1 MKKTTEVE
9 NTENKKMQSD
19 ESTILKSKL
28 SIAFASVIEAL
39 FLLLEIYFMM
49 HAQGN
54 FTVLVII
61 AICMVVVLF
70 FLVLSA
76 VDLSQKNKELE
87 RREYADIYKAQK
99 ASYLA
104 QKKYFDEINERLDLL
119 EQNTNFPTDDIISAQ
134 KAVAKVAISRNKE
147 NAEALMNANDEL
159 IQRVFGFEEK
169 LADNNAT
176 LMQQQE
182 SMLRQ
187 TKEDL
192 LENHKNMQDQFD
204 LLHNALEQMQQEINA
219 LELKQATVISEPM
232 MANPVME
239 EPMMEEPVIEEP
251 VAEESVMEEPVI
263 EEPMVEEPVMEE
275 PVIEE
280 PMAEEPMMEEPV
292 IPEPVA
298 EEPAV
303 EPLDTDQISQADI
316 DAMLASLANDTQEMS
331 METDAVGAEDLPDL
345 EPIPDME
352 GMEDVAMPDL
362 GMKEDLPD
370 LEAMENLPDLETME
384 DLPDLDAVM
393 EEPEAL
399 EESTITEEPA
409 APEEPATA
417 EEAAPEKPP
426 MPDLSDP
433 NKVLSPDEIA
443 ALFANM

>member
-239 EPMMEEPVIEEP
+239 ESVMEEP

-263 EEPMVEEPVMEE
+263 EEPMAEEPVMEE

-362 GMKEDLPD
+362 
-370 LEAMENLPDLETME
+370 
-384 DLPDLDAVM
+384 
-393 EEPEAL
+393 
-399 EESTITEEPA
+399 
-409 APEEPATA
+409 
-417 EEAAPEKPP
+417 
-426 MPDLSDP
+426 SDP

>member
-239 EPMMEEPVIEEP
+239 ESVMEEPVIEEP

-263 EEPMVEEPVMEE
+263 EEPMAEEPVMEE

-370 LEAMENLPDLETME
+370 LEAME

-409 APEEPATA
+409 APEEPAIV

>member
-239 EPMMEEPVIEEP
+239 EP
-251 VAEESVMEEPVI
+251 VMEEPVI
-263 EEPMVEEPVMEE
+263 EEPMAEEPVMEE

-370 LEAMENLPDLETME
+370 LEAME

-409 APEEPATA
+409 APEEPAIV

>member
-204 LLHNALEQMQQEINA
+204 LLHNALEQMQQEITA

-239 EPMMEEPVIEEP
+239 EP
-251 VAEESVMEEPVI
+251 VMEEPVI
-263 EEPMVEEPVMEE
+263 E
-275 PVIEE
+275 
-280 PMAEEPMMEEPV
+280 
-292 IPEPVA
+292 EPVA

-370 LEAMENLPDLETME
+370 LEAME

-393 EEPEAL
+393 EAPEAL
-399 EESTITEEPA
+399 EESTITEEPV

>member
-239 EPMMEEPVIEEP
+239 ESVMEEPVIEEP
-251 VAEESVMEEPVI
+251 VAEES
-263 EEPMVEEPVMEE
+263 
-275 PVIEE
+275 
-280 PMAEEPMMEEPV
+280 MMEEPV

-362 GMKEDLPD
+362 GMEEDLPD
-370 LEAMENLPDLETME
+370 LEAMEN
-384 DLPDLDAVM
+384 LPDLDAVM

>member
-1 MKKTTEVE
+1 
-9 NTENKKMQSD
+9 
-19 ESTILKSKL
+19 
-28 SIAFASVIEAL
+28 
-39 FLLLEIYFMM
+39 
-49 HAQGN
+49 
-54 FTVLVII
+54 
-61 AICMVVVLF
+61 
-70 FLVLSA
+70 
-76 VDLSQKNKELE
+76 
-87 RREYADIYKAQK
+87 
-99 ASYLA
+99 
-104 QKKYFDEINERLDLL
+104 
-119 EQNTNFPTDDIISAQ
+119 
-134 KAVAKVAISRNKE
+134 
-147 NAEALMNANDEL
+147 MNANDEL

-239 EPMMEEPVIEEP
+239 E
-251 VAEESVMEEPVI
+251 SVMEEPVI
-263 EEPMVEEPVMEE
+263 EEPMAEEPVMEE

-362 GMKEDLPD
+362 GMEEDLPD
-370 LEAMENLPDLETME
+370 LEAMEN
-384 DLPDLDAVM
+384 LPDLDAVM

>member
-298 EEPAV
+298 EESAV

-370 LEAMENLPDLETME
+370 LEAME

-409 APEEPATA
+409 APEEPAIV

>member
-239 EPMMEEPVIEEP
+239 ESVMEEPVIEEP

-280 PMAEEPMMEEPV
+280 SMVEEPMMEEPV

-370 LEAMENLPDLETME
+370 LEAME

-393 EEPEAL
+393 EAPEAL

>member
-239 EPMMEEPVIEEP
+239 ESVMEEPVIEEP
-251 VAEESVMEEPVI
+251 VAEES
-263 EEPMVEEPVMEE
+263 
-275 PVIEE
+275 
-280 PMAEEPMMEEPV
+280 MMEEPV

-362 GMKEDLPD
+362 GMEEDLPD

-409 APEEPATA
+409 APEEPAIV

>member
-239 EPMMEEPVIEEP
+239 E
-251 VAEESVMEEPVI
+251 SVMEEPVI
-263 EEPMVEEPVMEE
+263 E
-275 PVIEE
+275 
-280 PMAEEPMMEEPV
+280 
-292 IPEPVA
+292 EPVA

-370 LEAMENLPDLETME
+370 LEAME

-393 EEPEAL
+393 EAPEAL

>member
-104 QKKYFDEINERLDLL
+104 QKKYFDEINERLDWL

-239 EPMMEEPVIEEP
+239 E
-251 VAEESVMEEPVI
+251 SVMEEPVI
-263 EEPMVEEPVMEE
+263 E
-275 PVIEE
+275 
-280 PMAEEPMMEEPV
+280 
-292 IPEPVA
+292 EPVA

-362 GMKEDLPD
+362 GMEEDLPD

-399 EESTITEEPA
+399 EEPTITEEPV

>member
-192 LENHKNMQDQFD
+192 LENHKNIQDQFD

-239 EPMMEEPVIEEP
+239 E
-251 VAEESVMEEPVI
+251 SVMEEPVI
-263 EEPMVEEPVMEE
+263 E
-275 PVIEE
+275 
-280 PMAEEPMMEEPV
+280 
-292 IPEPVA
+292 EPVA

-362 GMKEDLPD
+362 GMEEDLPD
-370 LEAMENLPDLETME
+370 LEAME

-399 EESTITEEPA
+399 EEPTITEEPA

-417 EEAAPEKPP
+417 EEAAPEEPP

>member
-239 EPMMEEPVIEEP
+239 E
-251 VAEESVMEEPVI
+251 SVMEEPVI
-263 EEPMVEEPVMEE
+263 E
-275 PVIEE
+275 
-280 PMAEEPMMEEPV
+280 
-292 IPEPVA
+292 EPVA

-362 GMKEDLPD
+362 GMEEDLPD

-409 APEEPATA
+409 APEEPAIV

>member
-239 EPMMEEPVIEEP
+239 EPVMEEPVIEEP

-263 EEPMVEEPVMEE
+263 EEPMAEEPVMEE

-370 LEAMENLPDLETME
+370 LEAME

>member
-239 EPMMEEPVIEEP
+239 E
-251 VAEESVMEEPVI
+251 S
-263 EEPMVEEPVMEE
+263 VMEE

-370 LEAMENLPDLETME
+370 LEAME

-409 APEEPATA
+409 APEEPAIV

>member
-1 MKKTTEVE
+1 MKKTTQVE

-204 LLHNALEQMQQEINA
+204 LLHHALEQMQQEINA
-219 LELKQATVISEPM
+219 LELKHATVVSEPV

-239 EPMMEEPVIEEP
+239 EPVI
-251 VAEESVMEEPVI
+251 
-263 EEPMVEEPVMEE
+263 EEPVMEE

-280 PMAEEPMMEEPV
+280 PM
-292 IPEPVA
+292 A

-362 GMKEDLPD
+362 DMDEDLPD
-370 LEAMENLPDLETME
+370 LEAMG

-409 APEEPATA
+409 APEEPAIV

>member
-239 EPMMEEPVIEEP
+239 EPVMEEPVIEEP

-263 EEPMVEEPVMEE
+263 EEPMAEEPVMEE

-370 LEAMENLPDLETME
+370 LEAME

-409 APEEPATA
+409 APEEPAIV

>member
-239 EPMMEEPVIEEP
+239 EPVMEEPVIEEP

-263 EEPMVEEPVMEE
+263 EEPMAEEPVMEE

-331 METDAVGAEDLPDL
+331 METDVVGAEDLPDL

-370 LEAMENLPDLETME
+370 LEAME

-409 APEEPATA
+409 APEEPAIV

>member
-192 LENHKNMQDQFD
+192 LENHKNIQDQFD

-239 EPMMEEPVIEEP
+239 ESVMEEPVIEEP
-251 VAEESVMEEPVI
+251 VA
-263 EEPMVEEPVMEE
+263 EEPVMEE

-280 PMAEEPMMEEPV
+280 PMAEEPVMEEPVIEESMVEEPMMEEPV

-316 DAMLASLANDTQEMS
+316 DAMLASLANATQEMS

-362 GMKEDLPD
+362 GMEEDLPD
-370 LEAMENLPDLETME
+370 LEAMEN
-384 DLPDLDAVM
+384 LPDLDAVM

-409 APEEPATA
+409 APEEPAIV

>member
-239 EPMMEEPVIEEP
+239 E
-251 VAEESVMEEPVI
+251 SVMEEPVI
-263 EEPMVEEPVMEE
+263 E
-275 PVIEE
+275 
-280 PMAEEPMMEEPV
+280 
-292 IPEPVA
+292 EPVA

-362 GMKEDLPD
+362 
-370 LEAMENLPDLETME
+370 
-384 DLPDLDAVM
+384 
-393 EEPEAL
+393 
-399 EESTITEEPA
+399 
-409 APEEPATA
+409 
-417 EEAAPEKPP
+417 
-426 MPDLSDP
+426 SDP

>member
-239 EPMMEEPVIEEP
+239 E
-251 VAEESVMEEPVI
+251 SVMEEPVI
-263 EEPMVEEPVMEE
+263 EEP
-275 PVIEE
+275 VIE
-280 PMAEEPMMEEPV
+280 
-292 IPEPVA
+292 EPVA

-370 LEAMENLPDLETME
+370 LEAME

-393 EEPEAL
+393 EAPEAL
-399 EESTITEEPA
+399 EESTITEEPV

>member
-182 SMLRQ
+182 SY
-187 TKEDL
+187 D
-192 LENHKNMQDQFD
+192 H
-204 LLHNALEQMQQEINA
+204 H
-219 LELKQATVISEPM
+219 LKC
-232 MANPVME
+232 
-239 EPMMEEPVIEEP
+239 
-251 VAEESVMEEPVI
+251 
-263 EEPMVEEPVMEE
+263 
-275 PVIEE
+275 
-280 PMAEEPMMEEPV
+280 
-292 IPEPVA
+292 
-298 EEPAV
+298 
-303 EPLDTDQISQADI
+303 
-316 DAMLASLANDTQEMS
+316 
-331 METDAVGAEDLPDL
+331 
-345 EPIPDME
+345 
-352 GMEDVAMPDL
+352 
-362 GMKEDLPD
+362 
-370 LEAMENLPDLETME
+370 
-384 DLPDLDAVM
+384 
-393 EEPEAL
+393 
-399 EESTITEEPA
+399 
-409 APEEPATA
+409 
-417 EEAAPEKPP
+417 
-426 MPDLSDP
+426 
-433 NKVLSPDEIA
+433 
-443 ALFANM
+443 